1 MAWPNILRL
10 DQNVLSGKNTGAHL
24 TQKPRLS
31 KIVKALRLTVLLA
44 CTWSL
49 PAGAGT
55 PDDIAVIIGNSNYG
69 EDIPDIAYAGR
80 DADAIKAWLIGVRG
94 FKADNIIDIRD
105 ATKAQ
110 MEATFGSAGNPKGRL
125 WRYADPA
132 DGAGVFVYY
141 SGHGVPGLSDRKRY
155 LLPVDTEPDF
165 ADVSGYP
172 VSQLLQNLSSYRHA
186 TVIIDACF
194 SGSSAG
200 GTLFA
205 SSSGVQVSAKP
216 EALSTTPSL
225 TVLTAA
231 GPGQLAS
238 WDHRSQHGL
247 FTEYFLRGVYGE
259 ADLDLDGH
267 IRVDEMKA
275 FLDGDMSKI
284 ARRTYGRE
292 QDASLLGA
300 ADRVLATFNP
310 WAKPSRPKID
320 TPPYRDSAVQVAK
333 PAPAPA
339 PQRPAPPPSWNPPAQ
354 PEPPQSEPA
363 QSGPPESDS
372 TTDLVL
378 RTIIKGLD
386 VYLAVE
392 KLNRRTVSRKR
403 TPVRLKPGSNAPE
416 IGWIRKGQ
424 PVHVTGRVEGSNWL
438 RVDLGGRSGYLKGN
452 HLAQLRPGELE
463 RWNQAAA
470 SGRKNE
476 YRKYLK
482 NFPNGF
488 FAPRARA
495 ELNSPPGQKK
505 RK

>member
-1 MAWPNILRL
+1 MA
-10 DQNVLSGKNTGAHL
+10 
-24 TQKPRLS
+24 
-31 KIVKALRLTVLLA
+31 LLVCGWA
-44 CTWSL
+44 L
-49 PAGAGT
+49 PASADT
-55 PDDIAVIIGNSNYG
+55 QDAATQAAKVPEDVAVIIGNSNYAKNL
-69 EDIPDIAYAGR
+69 PDIAYAGR

-110 MEATFGSAGNPKGRL
+110 MEATFGSANNPKGRL

-132 DGAGVFVYY
+132 DGASVFVYY

-172 VSQLLQNLSSYRHA
+172 VSQLLQNLSAYHRA
-186 TVIIDACF
+186 TVILDACF

-205 SSSGVQVSAKP
+205 SSSGVQISAKD
-216 EALSTTPSL
+216 ETPAQSL

-267 IRVDEMKA
+267 IRVGELKTFM
-275 FLDGDMSKI
+275 DGDMSKI

-300 ADRVLATFNP
+300 PDRIVATFNP
-310 WAKPSRPKID
+310 WAKPSRPKIS
-320 TPPYRDSAVQVAK
+320 TPPYRDKATKIANPVAK
-333 PAPAPA
+333 PIATT
-339 PQRPAPPPSWNPPAQ
+339 PPSWNPP
-354 PEPPQSEPA
+354 PQSAPTQPA
-363 QSGPPESDS
+363 PPPSVPPESDS
-372 TTDLVL
+372 TTNLVL
-378 RTIIKGLD
+378 RTIMKGLD

-392 KLNRRTVSRKR
+392 KLNRRTVSRKQ

-416 IGWIRKGQ
+416 IGWIKKGQ
-424 PVHVTGRVEGSNWL
+424 PVHVTGKVEGSNWL
-438 RVDLGGRSGYLKGN
+438 RVNLGDRSGYLKGN
-452 HLAQLRPGELE
+452 HLAQLRPGEYA
-463 RWNQAAA
+463 RWNRAAV
-470 SGRKNE
+470 SGRAND

-482 NFPNGF
+482 KYPRGY

-495 ELNSPPGQKK
+495 ALNLPPRKK
-505 RK
+505 KKN